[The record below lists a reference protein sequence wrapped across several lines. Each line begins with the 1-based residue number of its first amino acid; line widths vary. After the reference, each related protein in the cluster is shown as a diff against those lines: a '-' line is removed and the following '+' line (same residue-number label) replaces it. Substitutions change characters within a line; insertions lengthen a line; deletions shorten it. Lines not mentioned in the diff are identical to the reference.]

1 MQHARCHRARGVDT
15 HQCGIQHGPVNA
27 GPIPHLLIIVLL
39 AWLAALALSLLIA
52 MVNGSIQMNGL
63 FTTDVDNDGIADE
76 FHPERVQL
84 LLISALGIA
93 SYAYMALEAA
103 HASKAAL
110 AILPDIPDE
119 LVMLLGASNSFYLS
133 GKFGRT
139 LKRG

>member
-1 MQHARCHRARGVDT
+1 MPA
-15 HQCGIQHGPVNA
+15 VNA
-27 GPIPHLLIIVLL
+27 GPIPELLSFVLL
-39 AWLAALALSLLIA
+39 GWLAALALALA
-52 MVNGSIQMNGL
+52 YGMFNGSMQMNGL

-84 LLISALGIA
+84 LLISLLGIIG
-93 SYAYMALEAA
+93 YALATMDAA

-110 AILPDIPDE
+110 KVLPDIPEE
-119 LVMLLGASNSFYLS
+119 LLMLLGASNSIYLT

>member
-1 MQHARCHRARGVDT
+1 MAL
-15 HQCGIQHGPVNA
+15 VNA
-27 GPIPHLLIIVLL
+27 GPIPELLSIIIL
-39 AWLAALALSLLIA
+39 AWLGALALLIVTA
-52 MVNGSIQMNGL
+52 MINGTMQLNGL
-63 FTTDVDNDGIADE
+63 FATDVDNDGIADE

-84 LLISALGIA
+84 LLVSLLGIA
-93 SYAYMALEAA
+93 SYAFMTLEAA
-103 HASKAAL
+103 NASKAAL